1 MVYAIFNIEKLT
13 LFFRSYI
20 IWAQACYQTDQS
32 LNITSIT
39 FLVVKTSKLLP
50 LVSVAPYINRL
61 FHSITWYKTGEVSDK
76 RLGTVID
83 TW

>member
-1 MVYAIFNIEKLT
+1 MGSGLLSDRPKFKYHFHH
-13 LFFRSYI
+13 
-20 IWAQACYQTDQS
+20 
-32 LNITSIT
+32 